1 MISIALTPILSLLL
15 TKQWFNRNKG
25 VLLNGKSYK
34 NRPRSRVRIAAC
46 PDIFAPKNFPKLQP
60 WSKLPASRSRAMCPI
75 CRFMFFSVVRIL
87 VLLSTKLIGPLLGW
101 NYIAI
106 KINFISSVFDD
117 VESTCTKK
125 HRFLHFCPI
134 SVLLVFLLTNF
145 SNNRTLQSS
154 IEAKMN
160 QRICFDS

>member
-1 MISIALTPILSLLL
+1 MAKAIKIGLGRVFESQP
-15 TKQWFNRNKG
+15 
-25 VLLNGKSYK
+25 
-34 NRPRSRVRIAAC
+34 VRIFLH
-46 PDIFAPKNFPKLQP
+46 PKIFLNCNP

-87 VLLSTKLIGPLLGW
+87 VSLSTELIGPLLGL

-106 KINFISSVFDD
+106 EIDFISSVFDD
-117 VESTCTKK
+117 VESTCTNK
-125 HRFLHFCPI
+125 HRFLQFCPI

-160 QRICFDS
+160 QWICFDS